1 MDEDIL
7 HELNDVHI
15 GTKMRGYNPVEV
27 DDLLDRARREIQD
40 LRATAQRAG
49 ERAELAERQLAEELD
64 AARTARAEAEAGI
77 ATAAAEAGS
86 LLADGRAEAGS
97 LLADARAEAADLRT
111 AADAEIRKSIQ
122 DGRARMLEQMAGMEA
137 ERNLAQEEI
146 DVTAELVAAHR
157 GRLLR
162 AVDDLRTLVEGVEDR
177 PAVVIEA
184 RPEPT
189 SVEPSVASPPASVVE
204 ARRPAEVVTRLHP
217 VAPSVGGVGGDGED
231 LDAFFADDGS

>member
-7 HELNDVHI
+7 HELDDVHI
-15 GTKMRGYNPVEV
+15 GTKMRGYDPVEV

-40 LRATAQRAG
+40 LRATARRSG
-49 ERAELAERQLAEELD
+49 ERAELAERQLAEEWD
-64 AARTARAEAEAGI
+64 TAHTARAEAEAGI
-77 ATAAAEAGS
+77 ATAVAEAAS
-86 LLADGRAEAGS
+86 LM
-97 LLADARAEAADLRT
+97 ADARTEAADLRT

-122 DGRARMLEQMAGMEA
+122 DGQARMLEQMAGMKA
-137 ERNLAQEEI
+137 ERDLVQEEI
-146 DVTAELVAAHR
+146 DVIAELVAAHR

-177 PAVVIEA
+177 PTV
-184 RPEPT
+184 
-189 SVEPSVASPPASVVE
+189 VVE
-204 ARRPAEVVTRLHP
+204 ARLEPTPVEPAVVSLPAPVVAARQPVEVVTRLHP

>member
-7 HELNDVHI
+7 HELDDVHI
-15 GTKMRGYNPVEV
+15 GTKMRGYDPVEV

-40 LRATAQRAG
+40 LRATARRSG
-49 ERAELAERQLAEELD
+49 ERAELAERQLAEEWD
-64 AARTARAEAEAGI
+64 TAHTARAEAEAGI
-77 ATAAAEAGS
+77 ATAVAEAAS
-86 LLADGRAEAGS
+86 LM
-97 LLADARAEAADLRT
+97 ADARTEAADLRT

-122 DGRARMLEQMAGMEA
+122 DGQARMLEQMAGMKA
-137 ERNLAQEEI
+137 ERDLVQEEI
-146 DVTAELVAAHR
+146 DVIAELVVAHR

-177 PAVVIEA
+177 PTV
-184 RPEPT
+184 
-189 SVEPSVASPPASVVE
+189 VVE
-204 ARRPAEVVTRLHP
+204 ARLEPTPVEPAVVSLPAPVVEARQPVEVVTRLHP

>member
-7 HELNDVHI
+7 HELDDVHI
-15 GTKMRGYNPVEV
+15 GTKMRGYDPVEV

-40 LRATAQRAG
+40 LRATARRSG
-49 ERAELAERQLAEELD
+49 ERAELAERQLAEEWD
-64 AARTARAEAEAGI
+64 TAHTARAEAEAGI
-77 ATAAAEAGS
+77 ATAVAEAAS
-86 LLADGRAEAGS
+86 LM
-97 LLADARAEAADLRT
+97 ADARTEAADLRT

-122 DGRARMLEQMAGMEA
+122 DGQARMLEQMAGMKA
-137 ERNLAQEEI
+137 ERDLVQEEI
-146 DVTAELVAAHR
+146 DVIAELVVAHR

-177 PAVVIEA
+177 PTV
-184 RPEPT
+184 
-189 SVEPSVASPPASVVE
+189 VVE
-204 ARRPAEVVTRLHP
+204 ARLEPTPVEPAVVSLPAPVVVARQPVEVVTRLHP

>member
-7 HELNDVHI
+7 HELDDVHI
-15 GTKMRGYNPVEV
+15 GTKMRGYDPVEV

-40 LRATAQRAG
+40 LRATARRSG
-49 ERAELAERQLAEELD
+49 ERAELAERQLAEEWD
-64 AARTARAEAEAGI
+64 TAHTARAEAEAGI
-77 ATAAAEAGS
+77 ATAVAEAAS
-86 LLADGRAEAGS
+86 LM
-97 LLADARAEAADLRT
+97 ADARTEAADLRT

-122 DGRARMLEQMAGMEA
+122 DGQARMLEQMAGMKA
-137 ERNLAQEEI
+137 ERDLVQEEI
-146 DVTAELVAAHR
+146 DVIAELVVAHR

-177 PAVVIEA
+177 PTVVLEARLEPTPVEPAVV
-184 RPEPT
+184 
-189 SVEPSVASPPASVVE
+189 SLPAPVVE
-204 ARRPAEVVTRLHP
+204 ARQPVEVVTRLHP

>member
-7 HELNDVHI
+7 HELDDVHI
-15 GTKMRGYNPVEV
+15 GTKMRGYDPVEV
-27 DDLLDRARREIQD
+27 DDLLDRARREIED
-40 LRATAQRAG
+40 LRTTARRAG

-64 AARTARAEAEAGI
+64 AARTARAEAEAAI
-77 ATAAAEAGS
+77 ATAAAEAAS
-86 LLADGRAEAGS
+86 LV
-97 LLADARAEAADLRT
+97 ADARAEAADLRT
-111 AADAEIRKSIQ
+111 AADAEIRESIQ
-122 DGRARMLEQMAGMEA
+122 DGRARMLEQMTGLEA
-137 ERNLAQEEI
+137 ERDLIREEI

-157 GRLLR
+157 DRLLR

-177 PAVVIEA
+177 P
-184 RPEPT
+184 EPT
-189 SVEPSVASPPASVVE
+189 SVEPTVASPPASVVE

>member
-7 HELNDVHI
+7 HELDDAHI
-15 GTKMRGYNPVEV
+15 GTKMRGYDPVEV

-40 LRATAQRAG
+40 LRATARRSG
-49 ERAELAERQLAEELD
+49 ERAELAERQLAEEWD
-64 AARTARAEAEAGI
+64 TAHTARAEAEAGI
-77 ATAAAEAGS
+77 ATAVAEAAS
-86 LLADGRAEAGS
+86 LM
-97 LLADARAEAADLRT
+97 ADARTEAADLRT

-122 DGRARMLEQMAGMEA
+122 DGQARMLEQMAGMKA
-137 ERNLAQEEI
+137 ERDLVQEEI
-146 DVTAELVAAHR
+146 DVIAELVVAHR

-177 PAVVIEA
+177 PTVVIEA
-184 RPEPT
+184 PPEPT
-189 SVEPSVASPPASVVE
+189 PVEPAVVSPPAPVVE
-204 ARRPAEVVTRLHP
+204 AHQPAEVVTRLHP

>member
-7 HELNDVHI
+7 HELDDVHI
-15 GTKMRGYNPVEV
+15 GTKMRGYDPVEV

-40 LRATAQRAG
+40 LRATARRSG
-49 ERAELAERQLAEELD
+49 ERAELSERQLAEEWD
-64 AARTARAEAEAGI
+64 TAHTARAEAEAGI
-77 ATAAAEAGS
+77 ATAVAEAAS
-86 LLADGRAEAGS
+86 LM
-97 LLADARAEAADLRT
+97 ADARTEAADLRT

-122 DGRARMLEQMAGMEA
+122 DGQARMLEQMAGMKA
-137 ERNLAQEEI
+137 ERDLVQEEI
-146 DVTAELVAAHR
+146 DVIAELVVAHR

-177 PAVVIEA
+177 PTVVGEARLEPTPVEPAVVSLPAPVAEA
-184 RPEPT
+184 PQ
-189 SVEPSVASPPASVVE
+189 
-204 ARRPAEVVTRLHP
+204 PAEVVTRLHP

>member
-7 HELNDVHI
+7 HELDDVHI
-15 GTKMRGYNPVEV
+15 GTKMRGYDPVEV

-40 LRATAQRAG
+40 LRATARRSG
-49 ERAELAERQLAEELD
+49 ERAELAERQLAEEWD
-64 AARTARAEAEAGI
+64 TAHTARAEAEAGI
-77 ATAAAEAGS
+77 ATAVAEAAS
-86 LLADGRAEAGS
+86 LM
-97 LLADARAEAADLRT
+97 ADARTEAADLRT

-122 DGRARMLEQMAGMEA
+122 DGQARMLEQMAGMKA
-137 ERNLAQEEI
+137 ERDLVQEEI
-146 DVTAELVAAHR
+146 DVIAELVVAHR

-177 PAVVIEA
+177 PTV
-184 RPEPT
+184 
-189 SVEPSVASPPASVVE
+189 VVE
-204 ARRPAEVVTRLHP
+204 ARLEPTPVEPAVVSLPAPVVAARQPVEVVKRLHP

>member
-7 HELNDVHI
+7 HELDDVHI
-15 GTKMRGYNPVEV
+15 GTKMRGYDPVEV

-40 LRATAQRAG
+40 LRATARRSG
-49 ERAELAERQLAEELD
+49 ERAELAERQLAEEWD
-64 AARTARAEAEAGI
+64 TAHTARAEAEAGI
-77 ATAAAEAGS
+77 ATAAAEAAS
-86 LLADGRAEAGS
+86 LM
-97 LLADARAEAADLRT
+97 ADARTEAADLRT

-122 DGRARMLEQMAGMEA
+122 DGQARMLEQMAGMKA
-137 ERNLAQEEI
+137 ERDLVQEEI
-146 DVTAELVAAHR
+146 DVIAELVVAHR

-177 PAVVIEA
+177 PTA
-184 RPEPT
+184 
-189 SVEPSVASPPASVVE
+189 VVE
-204 ARRPAEVVTRLHP
+204 ARLEPTPVEPAVVSLPAPVVAARQPVEVVTRLHP

>member
-86 LLADGRAEAGS
+86 LLAD
-97 LLADARAEAADLRT
+97 ARAEAADLRT

-137 ERNLAQEEI
+137 ERDLVQEEI
-146 DVTAELVAAHR
+146 EVTAELVAAHR

-177 PAVVIEA
+177 PAVVVEA
-184 RPEPT
+184 RLEPT
-189 SVEPSVASPPASVVE
+189 PVEPAVVSPSAPVVE
-204 ARRPAEVVTRLHP
+204 ARHPAEVVTRLHP

>member
-7 HELNDVHI
+7 HELDDVHI
-15 GTKMRGYNPVEV
+15 GTKMRGYDPVEV

-40 LRATAQRAG
+40 LRATARRSG
-49 ERAELAERQLAEELD
+49 ERAELAERQLAEEWD
-64 AARTARAEAEAGI
+64 TVHTARAEAEAGI
-77 ATAAAEAGS
+77 ATAAAEAVS
-86 LLADGRAEAGS
+86 VM
-97 LLADARAEAADLRT
+97 ADARTEAADLRT

-122 DGRARMLEQMAGMEA
+122 DGRARMLEQMAGMKA
-137 ERNLAQEEI
+137 ERDLVQEEI
-146 DVTAELVAAHR
+146 DVIAELVAAHR

-177 PAVVIEA
+177 PTVVIEA
-184 RPEPT
+184 PPEPT
-189 SVEPSVASPPASVVE
+189 PVEPAVVSPPAPVVE
-204 ARRPAEVVTRLHP
+204 AHQPAEVVTRLHP

>member
-7 HELNDVHI
+7 HELDDVHI
-15 GTKMRGYNPVEV
+15 GTKMRGYDPVEV
-27 DDLLDRARREIQD
+27 DDLLDRARREIED
-40 LRATAQRAG
+40 LRTTARRAG

-77 ATAAAEAGS
+77 ATAAAEAAS
-86 LLADGRAEAGS
+86 LM
-97 LLADARAEAADLRT
+97 ADARAEAADLRT
-111 AADAEIRKSIQ
+111 AADAEIRASIQ
-122 DGRARMLEQMAGMEA
+122 DGRARMLEQMTGLEA
-137 ERNLAQEEI
+137 ERDLIREEI

-157 GRLLR
+157 DRLLR
-162 AVDDLRTLVEGVEDR
+162 AMDDLRTLVEGVEDR
-177 PAVVIEA
+177 PAVVIET

-189 SVEPSVASPPASVVE
+189 SVEPAVASPTAPVME

>member
-7 HELNDVHI
+7 HELDDVHI
-15 GTKMRGYNPVEV
+15 GTKMRGYDPVEV

-40 LRATAQRAG
+40 LRATARRSG
-49 ERAELAERQLAEELD
+49 ERAELAERQLAEEWD
-64 AARTARAEAEAGI
+64 TAHTARAEAEAGI
-77 ATAAAEAGS
+77 ATAVAEAAS
-86 LLADGRAEAGS
+86 LM
-97 LLADARAEAADLRT
+97 ADARTEAADLRT

-122 DGRARMLEQMAGMEA
+122 DGQARMLEQMAGMKA
-137 ERNLAQEEI
+137 ERDLVQEEI
-146 DVTAELVAAHR
+146 DVIAELVAAHR

-177 PAVVIEA
+177 PTVVIEA
-184 RPEPT
+184 PPEPT
-189 SVEPSVASPPASVVE
+189 PVEPAVVSPPAPVVE
-204 ARRPAEVVTRLHP
+204 AHQPAEVVTRLHP

>member
-7 HELNDVHI
+7 HELDDVHI
-15 GTKMRGYNPVEV
+15 GTKMRGYDPVEV

-40 LRATAQRAG
+40 LRATARRSG
-49 ERAELAERQLAEELD
+49 ERAELAERQLAEEWD
-64 AARTARAEAEAGI
+64 TAHTARAEAEAGI
-77 ATAAAEAGS
+77 ATAAAEAAS
-86 LLADGRAEAGS
+86 LM
-97 LLADARAEAADLRT
+97 ADARTEAADLRT

-122 DGRARMLEQMAGMEA
+122 DGQARMLEQMAGMKA
-137 ERNLAQEEI
+137 ERDLVQEEI
-146 DVTAELVAAHR
+146 DVIAELVVAHR

-162 AVDDLRTLVEGVEDR
+162 AVDDFRTLVEGVEDR
-177 PAVVIEA
+177 PAVVVET

-189 SVEPSVASPPASVVE
+189 SVEPSVASPPAPVAE
-204 ARRPAEVVTRLHP
+204 ARRPTEVVTRLHP

>member
-7 HELNDVHI
+7 HELDDVHI
-15 GTKMRGYNPVEV
+15 GTKMRGYAPVEV

-40 LRATAQRAG
+40 LRATARRSG
-49 ERAELAERQLAEELD
+49 ERAELAERQLAEEWD
-64 AARTARAEAEAGI
+64 TAHTARAEAEAGI
-77 ATAAAEAGS
+77 ATAVAEAAS
-86 LLADGRAEAGS
+86 LM
-97 LLADARAEAADLRT
+97 ADARTEAADLRT

-122 DGRARMLEQMAGMEA
+122 DGQARMLEQMAGMKA
-137 ERNLAQEEI
+137 ERDLVQEEI
-146 DVTAELVAAHR
+146 DVIAELVVAHR

-177 PAVVIEA
+177 PTV
-184 RPEPT
+184 
-189 SVEPSVASPPASVVE
+189 VVE
-204 ARRPAEVVTRLHP
+204 ARLEPTPVEPAVVSLPAPVVAARQPVEVVKRRHP

>member
-7 HELNDVHI
+7 HELDDVHI
-15 GTKMRGYNPVEV
+15 GTKMRGYDPVEV

-40 LRATAQRAG
+40 LRATARRSG
-49 ERAELAERQLAEELD
+49 ERAELAERQLAEEWD
-64 AARTARAEAEAGI
+64 TAHTARAEAEAGI
-77 ATAAAEAGS
+77 ATAVAEAAS
-86 LLADGRAEAGS
+86 LM
-97 LLADARAEAADLRT
+97 ADARTEAADLRT

-122 DGRARMLEQMAGMEA
+122 DGQARMLEQMAGMKA
-137 ERNLAQEEI
+137 ERDLVQEEI
-146 DVTAELVAAHR
+146 DVIAELVVAHR

-177 PAVVIEA
+177 PTV
-184 RPEPT
+184 
-189 SVEPSVASPPASVVE
+189 VVE
-204 ARRPAEVVTRLHP
+204 ARLEPTPVEPAVVSLPAPVGAARQPVEVVTRLHP

>member
-15 GTKMRGYNPVEV
+15 GTKMRGYDPVEV

-86 LLADGRAEAGS
+86 LLAD
-97 LLADARAEAADLRT
+97 ARAEAADLRT

-137 ERNLAQEEI
+137 ERDLVQEEI
-146 DVTAELVAAHR
+146 EVTAELVAAHR

-177 PAVVIEA
+177 PAVV
-184 RPEPT
+184 
-189 SVEPSVASPPASVVE
+189 VE
-204 ARRPAEVVTRLHP
+204 ARLEPTPVEPAVVSPSAPVVDARQPVEVVTRLRP

>member
-15 GTKMRGYNPVEV
+15 GTKMRGYDPGEV

-40 LRATAQRAG
+40 LRTTAQRAG
-49 ERAELAERQLAEELD
+49 ERAGLAERQLAEELD
-64 AARTARAEAEAGI
+64 AARTARAEAEAGT
-77 ATAAAEAGS
+77 ATAA
-86 LLADGRAEAGS
+86 AEAGS
-97 LLADARAEAADLRT
+97 LLADARAEAAELRT

-122 DGRARMLEQMAGMEA
+122 SGRARMLEQMAGMEA
-137 ERNLAQEEI
+137 ERDLVQEEI

-177 PAVVIEA
+177 PAVVLEA
-184 RPEPT
+184 PPEPT
-189 SVEPSVASPPASVVE
+189 PVEPAVVSPSAPVVE
-204 ARRPAEVVTRLHP
+204 ARQPAEVVTRLHP
-217 VAPSVGGVGGDGED
+217 VDPSVGGVGGDGED